1 MKAESMYYNNTFKC
15 LHKSVHFLT
24 TNYTPVFNLSMNIRF
39 YIKVLFKSLL
49 LLLLLKFVFFCLD
62 IIEKDKI
69 HHLVN
74 VAREIS
80 SKGTLIL
87 TFTNLAQ
94 LPLAKHFICNL
105 KDLKLKDSTLLV
117 ASDITSHFS
126 LLNFERKIKTIFLP
140 SHTEKK
146 DLTYGSRGFKDF
158 IEYRY
163 TSCFQN

>member
-1 MKAESMYYNNTFKC
+1 
-15 LHKSVHFLT
+15 
-24 TNYTPVFNLSMNIRF
+24 MNIRF
-39 YIKVLFKSLL
+39 YTKVLFKSFL
-49 LLLLLKFVFFCLD
+49 LLLLLKFVFFWL
-62 IIEKDKI
+62 DKI
-69 HHLVN
+69 ETDKIKHLVN
-74 VAREIS
+74 IAREIS

-117 ASDITSHFS
+117 ASDITSHYS
-126 LLNFERKIKTIFLP
+126 LLNFERKIKTVFLP

-146 DLTYGSRGFKDF
+146 DLTYGSRGFKDY

-163 TSCFQN
+163 TPFFPN

>member
-1 MKAESMYYNNTFKC
+1 MFILGVS
-15 LHKSVHFLT
+15 KS
-24 TNYTPVFNLSMNIRF
+24 N
-39 YIKVLFKSLL
+39 
-49 LLLLLKFVFFCLD
+49 
-62 IIEKDKI
+62 IIEKEKI

-126 LLNFERKIKTIFLP
+126 LLNFERKVKTIFLP

-146 DLTYGSRGFKDF
+146 DLTYRSRGFKDF

-163 TSCFQN
+163 KSCFQN